1 MKKRFIIFYVATF
14 FIVVGLSFAMPASSA
29 ILFYEDFE
37 DALNFDNPK
46 EWAKSGEHGS
56 QGLTTEQIRHGSKSY
71 KFSLTRYNS
80 GDYREEIVLHAG
92 FNNGSLNFTI
102 GDEYWVGFSVFLAT
116 GYYSNSWVLHHQYHG
131 SPDSPP
137 TCDPSEPSRNPIF
150 RVAATKEGD
159 FYTNYIW
166 DSRQC
171 TPAIGDYEGGYTGY
185 YGAPPVGQWI
195 DFVINVKWHYGASGF
210 LKIWKSGV
218 LVTDRTGGNCFN
230 DDIGPYLK
238 IGIYGALE
246 QDQTITVYYDELRIG
261 DSSSSYAE
269 VAPGGCIL
277 PTVTTQAVTDITTTT
292 AIGHGTIT
300 NTGGENAT
308 KRGICWNTTGTPT
321 VADDKVEEVGNFS
334 TGAFSGNMTGLTPD
348 QAYFARTYA
357 YNTGGYGY
365 SSTTEGFDTDA
376 DANGTYIIDNGDN
389 GTSSTGTWSAS
400 GGANPYGSGSLYCHA
415 VNSTYTYEKTL
426 DGNYTVSLWWTEYA
440 SRSSSV
446 TVKIYDSGDN
456 LLDTKSVNQTTLG
469 GQWNEQDTYDFNATA
484 KVMILST
491 GGGPPNVST
500 CADAVKFDYVEGS
513 GGEDINNLSRLY
525 GINLQGCGIN

>member
-1 MKKRFIIFYVATF
+1 
-14 FIVVGLSFAMPASSA
+14 MPASSA

-37 DALNFDNPK
+37 DALDFANT
-46 EWAKSGEHGS
+46 WTIAGAHGS
-56 QGLTTEQIRHGSKSY
+56 QELTTEQIRSGSKAY

-80 GDYREEIVLHAG
+80 GDYREELHYG
-92 FNNGSLNFTI
+92 THFTI
-102 GDEYWVGFSVFLAT
+102 GNEYWIGFSIFLAS
-116 GYYSNSWVLHHQYHG
+116 GYHSPSVSGIWILHHQYHG
-131 SPDSPP
+131 VPDDPP
-137 TCDPSEPSRNPIF
+137 TCDPQEPFRNPCF
-150 RVAATKEGD
+150 GLYTRAGD
-159 FYTNYIW
+159 WEPTIRS

-171 TPAIGDYEGGYTGY
+171 TPDPVNYTGTFFGNC
-185 YGAPPVGQWI
+185 GAFSTGQWI
-195 DFVINVKWHYGASGF
+195 DFVINVKWSYGASGF
-210 LKIWKSGV
+210 LKLWKNGV
-218 LVTDRTGGNCFN
+218 VVVNDTGENCFN
-230 DDIGPYLK
+230 DDKGPYINMGVYSRVLD
-238 IGIYGALE
+238 
-246 QDQTITVYYDELRIG
+246 QDQTITIYYDELRIG

-446 TVKIYDSGDN
+446 TVKVYDSGDN

-484 KVMILST
+484 KVVILST

-513 GGEDINNLSRLY
+513 GGEEVNNPSCLY